1 MEPTNEDWRQQ
12 ERRRGGYTIWKEIIG
27 TAVVVVPVAM
37 AFAAWLTGIDKQTAA
52 NTIEISHLREQRTE
66 ITVQI
71 RELRDEQ
78 RVAAERLDS
87 KLDIIRREIRG
98 PR

>member
-1 MEPTNEDWRQQ
+1 MEPTNEDWRQH

-27 TAVVVVPVAM
+27 TAAVVVPVALI
-37 AFAAWLTGIDKQTAA
+37 FAGWLTGIDKQTAA
-52 NTIEISHLREQRTE
+52 NTIEIGHLREQRSE
-66 ITVQI
+66 ITLQI

-78 RVAAERLDS
+78 RAAAEKLDT

-98 PR
+98 R